1 MELYQ
6 RRFIFKQ
13 NSTGGYML
21 VDGQFYN
28 FTLEGNGKRIPA
40 GRYEVKF
47 REQTTPLTT
56 KYRKDY
62 GWFTWHL
69 EIQNVKNRKNIYIH
83 VGNKEKHTLGCV
95 LVAWVFDAT
104 VDKLEIDDQQWKS
117 VRAFKRLYLK
127 ISEALL
133 RSDEKVFITITD
145 ESHD

>member
-1 MELYQ
+1 
-6 RRFIFKQ
+6 
-13 NSTGGYML
+13 ML

-83 VGNKEKHTLGCV
+83 VGI
-95 LVAWVFDAT
+95 FDAT
-104 VDKLEIDDQQWKS
+104 VDKLEIDDKQWKS
-117 VRAFKRLYLK
+117 VSAFKRLYLK

-133 RSDEKVFITITD
+133 RLDEKVFITITD